1 MFSNII
7 KDLRKKEKYTQAELA
22 AKLSVNQT
30 TVSCWETGKA
40 TPPPEMLMT
49 LAQFFGVTVD
59 YLMGNAP
66 AKPEKKKGVQIP
78 VLGEVRAGYP
88 MEAVENII
96 DYEEIDEEMARRG
109 EFFALRIKGDSME
122 PRFVEGEV
130 RAGYPMEA
138 VENIIDYEEIDEEM
152 ARRGEFFALRIK
164 GDSMEPRFVEGDVVI
179 VRKQETADSGDIVVA
194 LVNGDSATIKKLKRH
209 QNGITLVPS
218 NAAYEPMYYSSEEIM
233 ELPVNILGKVVE
245 LRAKF

>member
-96 DYEEIDEEMARRG
+96 DYEEIDEETARRG

-122 PRFVEGEV
+122 PKF
-130 RAGYPMEA
+130 
-138 VENIIDYEEIDEEM
+138 
-152 ARRGEFFALRIK
+152 
-164 GDSMEPRFVEGDVVI
+164 SEGDVVI
-179 VRKQETADSGDIVVA
+179 VRKQQTADSGDIVVA

-218 NAAYEPMYYSSEEIM
+218 NSTYEPMYYSNEEIM
-233 ELPVNILGKVVE
+233 GLPVTILGKVVE

>member
-1 MFSNII
+1 MGIGDRI
-7 KDLRKKEKYTQAELA
+7 RALRTNANMTQIELA
-22 AKLSVNQT
+22 NKLNISNSTLSQYESGART
-30 TVSCWETGKA
+30 PSDDMKLKIAALFQVST
-40 TPPPEMLMT
+40 
-49 LAQFFGVTVD
+49 D
-59 YLMGNAP
+59 YLLSGTANTVNT
-66 AKPEKKKGVQIP
+66 KTKGVQIP
-78 VLGEVRAGYP
+78 VL
-88 MEAVENII
+88 
-96 DYEEIDEEMARRG
+96 
-109 EFFALRIKGDSME
+109 
-122 PRFVEGEV
+122 GEV

-218 NAAYEPMYYSSEEIM
+218 NSAYEPMYYSNEEIM
-233 ELPVNILGKVVE
+233 ELPGNILGKVVE
-245 LRAKF
+245 LRGKF

>member
-1 MFSNII
+1 MGIGDRI
-7 KDLRKKEKYTQAELA
+7 RALRTNANMTQIELA
-22 AKLSVNQT
+22 NKLNISNSTLSQYESGART
-30 TVSCWETGKA
+30 PSDDMKLKIAALFQVST
-40 TPPPEMLMT
+40 
-49 LAQFFGVTVD
+49 D
-59 YLMGNAP
+59 YLLSGTANTVNT
-66 AKPEKKKGVQIP
+66 KTKGVQIP

-96 DYEEIDEEMARRG
+96 DYEEIDEETARRG

-122 PRFVEGEV
+122 PKF
-130 RAGYPMEA
+130 
-138 VENIIDYEEIDEEM
+138 
-152 ARRGEFFALRIK
+152 
-164 GDSMEPRFVEGDVVI
+164 SEGDVVI

-218 NAAYEPMYYSSEEIM
+218 NSAYEPMYYSNEEIM

>member
-1 MFSNII
+1 MNRI
-7 KDLRKKEKYTQAELA
+7 KELRLSKAIKQVDFAKMLGVSQATVSGWESEKYQPDRDTLIKMA
-22 AKLSVNQT
+22 SYFD
-30 TVSCWETGKA
+30 VS
-40 TPPPEMLMT
+40 
-49 LAQFFGVTVD
+49 VD
-59 YLMGNAP
+59 YLIGNSP
-66 AKPEKKKGVQIP
+66 VKKEKKKGVQIP
-78 VLGEVRAGYP
+78 VLGDVRAGYP

-96 DYEEIDEEMARRG
+96 DYEEIDE
-109 EFFALRIKGDSME
+109 D
-122 PRFVEGEV
+122 
-130 RAGYPMEA
+130 
-138 VENIIDYEEIDEEM
+138 M

-218 NAAYEPMYYSSEEIM
+218 NAAYEPMYYSNEEIM
-233 ELPVNILGKVVE
+233 ELPVTILGKVVE

>member
-1 MFSNII
+1 MNRI
-7 KDLRKKEKYTQAELA
+7 KELRLSKAIKQVDFAKMLGVSQATVSGWESEKYQPDRDTLIKMA
-22 AKLSVNQT
+22 SYFD
-30 TVSCWETGKA
+30 VS
-40 TPPPEMLMT
+40 
-49 LAQFFGVTVD
+49 VD
-59 YLMGNAP
+59 YLIGNSP
-66 AKPEKKKGVQIP
+66 VKKEKKKGVQIP

-96 DYEEIDEEMARRG
+96 DYEEIDEETARRG

-122 PRFVEGEV
+122 PKF
-130 RAGYPMEA
+130 
-138 VENIIDYEEIDEEM
+138 
-152 ARRGEFFALRIK
+152 
-164 GDSMEPRFVEGDVVI
+164 SEGDVVI

-218 NAAYEPMYYSSEEIM
+218 NAAYEPMYYSNEEIM
-233 ELPVNILGKVVE
+233 DLPVTILGKVVE

>member
-1 MFSNII
+1 MGIG
-7 KDLRKKEKYTQAELA
+7 DRVRALRINAGMTQVELA
-22 AKLSVNQT
+22 NKLNISNSTLSQYESGART
-30 TVSCWETGKA
+30 PSDDMKLKIAALFQVST
-40 TPPPEMLMT
+40 
-49 LAQFFGVTVD
+49 D
-59 YLMGNAP
+59 YLLSGTTNTVNT
-66 AKPEKKKGVQIP
+66 KTKGVQIP

-122 PRFVEGEV
+122 PRFV
-130 RAGYPMEA
+130 
-138 VENIIDYEEIDEEM
+138 D
-152 ARRGEFFALRIK
+152 
-164 GDSMEPRFVEGDVVI
+164 GDVVI

-218 NAAYEPMYYSSEEIM
+218 NSAYEPMYYSNEEIM
-233 ELPVNILGKVVE
+233 ELPVTILGKVVE

>member
-1 MFSNII
+1 MNRI
-7 KDLRKKEKYTQAELA
+7 KELRLSKAIKQVDFAKMLGVSQATVSGWESEKYQPDRDTLIKMA
-22 AKLSVNQT
+22 SYFD
-30 TVSCWETGKA
+30 VS
-40 TPPPEMLMT
+40 
-49 LAQFFGVTVD
+49 VD
-59 YLMGNAP
+59 YLIGNSP
-66 AKPEKKKGVQIP
+66 VKKEKKKGVQIP

-96 DYEEIDEEMARRG
+96 DYEEIDEDMAH
-109 EFFALRIKGDSME
+109 
-122 PRFVEGEV
+122 
-130 RAGYPMEA
+130 
-138 VENIIDYEEIDEEM
+138 
-152 ARRGEFFALRIK
+152 RGEFFALRIK

-218 NAAYEPMYYSSEEIM
+218 NSAYEPMYYSNEEIM
-233 ELPVNILGKVVE
+233 ELPVTILGKVVE

>member
-1 MFSNII
+1 MNRI
-7 KDLRKKEKYTQAELA
+7 KELRLSKAIKQVDFAKMLGVSQATVSGWESEKYQPDRDALIKMA
-22 AKLSVNQT
+22 SYFD
-30 TVSCWETGKA
+30 VS
-40 TPPPEMLMT
+40 
-49 LAQFFGVTVD
+49 VD
-59 YLMGNAP
+59 YLIGNSP
-66 AKPEKKKGVQIP
+66 VKKEKKKGVQIP

-88 MEAVENII
+88 MET
-96 DYEEIDEEMARRG
+96 
-109 EFFALRIKGDSME
+109 
-122 PRFVEGEV
+122 
-130 RAGYPMEA
+130 

-209 QNGITLVPS
+209 QNGITLMPT
-218 NAAYEPMYYSSEEIM
+218 NPTYEPMYYSNEEIM
-233 ELPVNILGKVVE
+233 ELPVTILGKVVE

>member
-1 MFSNII
+1 MNRI
-7 KDLRKKEKYTQAELA
+7 KELRLSKAIKQVDFAKMLGVSQATVSGWESEKYQPDRDTLIKMA
-22 AKLSVNQT
+22 SYFD
-30 TVSCWETGKA
+30 VS
-40 TPPPEMLMT
+40 
-49 LAQFFGVTVD
+49 VD
-59 YLMGNAP
+59 YLIGNSP
-66 AKPEKKKGVQIP
+66 VKKEKKKGVQIP

-96 DYEEIDEEMARRG
+96 DYEEIDEET
-109 EFFALRIKGDSME
+109 
-122 PRFVEGEV
+122 
-130 RAGYPMEA
+130 
-138 VENIIDYEEIDEEM
+138 

-179 VRKQETADSGDIVVA
+179 VRKQQTADSGDIVVA

-233 ELPVNILGKVVE
+233 ELPVTILGKVVE

>member
-1 MFSNII
+1 MGIGDRI
-7 KDLRKKEKYTQAELA
+7 RALRINAGMTQVELA
-22 AKLSVNQT
+22 NKLNISNSTLSQYESGART
-30 TVSCWETGKA
+30 PSDDMKLKIAALFQVST
-40 TPPPEMLMT
+40 
-49 LAQFFGVTVD
+49 D
-59 YLMGNAP
+59 YLLSGTTNTVNT
-66 AKPEKKKGVQIP
+66 KTKGVQIP

-122 PRFVEGEV
+122 PKF
-130 RAGYPMEA
+130 
-138 VENIIDYEEIDEEM
+138 
-152 ARRGEFFALRIK
+152 
-164 GDSMEPRFVEGDVVI
+164 SEGDVVI

-218 NAAYEPMYYSSEEIM
+218 NSAYEPMYYSNEEIM
-233 ELPVNILGKVVE
+233 DLPVTILGKVVE

>member
-1 MFSNII
+1 MGIGDRI
-7 KDLRKKEKYTQAELA
+7 RALRTNANMTQIELA
-22 AKLSVNQT
+22 NKLNISNSTLSQYESGART
-30 TVSCWETGKA
+30 PSDDMKLKIAALFQVST
-40 TPPPEMLMT
+40 
-49 LAQFFGVTVD
+49 D
-59 YLMGNAP
+59 YLLSGTANTVNT
-66 AKPEKKKGVQIP
+66 KTKGVQIP
-78 VLGEVRAGYP
+78 VL
-88 MEAVENII
+88 
-96 DYEEIDEEMARRG
+96 
-109 EFFALRIKGDSME
+109 
-122 PRFVEGEV
+122 GEV

-218 NAAYEPMYYSSEEIM
+218 NSAYEPMYYSNEEIM

>member
-1 MFSNII
+1 MGIGDRI
-7 KDLRKKEKYTQAELA
+7 RILRINAGMTQIELA
-22 AKLSVNQT
+22 NKLNISNSTLSQYESSART
-30 TVSCWETGKA
+30 PSDDMKLKIASLFHVST
-40 TPPPEMLMT
+40 
-49 LAQFFGVTVD
+49 D
-59 YLMGNAP
+59 YLLSGATNTVNA
-66 AKPEKKKGVQIP
+66 KTKGVQIP

-96 DYEEIDEEMARRG
+96 DYEEIDEET
-109 EFFALRIKGDSME
+109 
-122 PRFVEGEV
+122 
-130 RAGYPMEA
+130 
-138 VENIIDYEEIDEEM
+138 

-179 VRKQETADSGDIVVA
+179 VRKQETAESGDIVVA

-218 NAAYEPMYYSSEEIM
+218 NSAYEPMYYSNEEIM

>member
-1 MFSNII
+1 MGIGDRI
-7 KDLRKKEKYTQAELA
+7 RALRTNAGMTQVELA
-22 AKLSVNQT
+22 NKLNISNSTLSQYESGART
-30 TVSCWETGKA
+30 PSDDMKLKIAALFQVST
-40 TPPPEMLMT
+40 
-49 LAQFFGVTVD
+49 D
-59 YLMGNAP
+59 YLLSGTTNTVNS
-66 AKPEKKKGVQIP
+66 KTKGVQIP

-88 MEAVENII
+88 MET
-96 DYEEIDEEMARRG
+96 
-109 EFFALRIKGDSME
+109 
-122 PRFVEGEV
+122 
-130 RAGYPMEA
+130 

-233 ELPVNILGKVVE
+233 ELPVTILGKVVE

>member
-1 MFSNII
+1 MGIGDRI
-7 KDLRKKEKYTQAELA
+7 RALRTNANMTQIELA
-22 AKLSVNQT
+22 NKLNISNSTLSQYESGART
-30 TVSCWETGKA
+30 PSDDMKLKIAALFQVST
-40 TPPPEMLMT
+40 
-49 LAQFFGVTVD
+49 D
-59 YLMGNAP
+59 YLLSGTANTVNT
-66 AKPEKKKGVQIP
+66 KTKGVQIP
-78 VLGEVRAGYP
+78 VL
-88 MEAVENII
+88 
-96 DYEEIDEEMARRG
+96 
-109 EFFALRIKGDSME
+109 
-122 PRFVEGEV
+122 GEV

-218 NAAYEPMYYSSEEIM
+218 NSAYEPMYYSNEEIM
-233 ELPVNILGKVVE
+233 ELPVTILGKVVE

>member
-1 MFSNII
+1 MGIGDRI
-7 KDLRKKEKYTQAELA
+7 RALRTNANMTQIELA
-22 AKLSVNQT
+22 NKLNISNSTLSQYESGART
-30 TVSCWETGKA
+30 PSDDMKLKIAALFQVST
-40 TPPPEMLMT
+40 
-49 LAQFFGVTVD
+49 D
-59 YLMGNAP
+59 YLLSGTANTVNT
-66 AKPEKKKGVQIP
+66 KTKGVQIP
-78 VLGEVRAGYP
+78 VL
-88 MEAVENII
+88 
-96 DYEEIDEEMARRG
+96 
-109 EFFALRIKGDSME
+109 
-122 PRFVEGEV
+122 GEV

-209 QNGITLVPS
+209 QNGITLMPT
-218 NAAYEPMYYSSEEIM
+218 NPTYEPMYYSNEEIM
-233 ELPVNILGKVVE
+233 ELPVTILGKVVE

>member
-1 MFSNII
+1 MNRI
-7 KDLRKKEKYTQAELA
+7 KELRLSKAIKQVDFAKMLGVSQATVSGWESEKYQPDRDTLIKMA
-22 AKLSVNQT
+22 SYFD
-30 TVSCWETGKA
+30 VS
-40 TPPPEMLMT
+40 
-49 LAQFFGVTVD
+49 VD
-59 YLMGNAP
+59 YLIGNSP
-66 AKPEKKKGVQIP
+66 VKKEKKKGVQIP

-122 PRFVEGEV
+122 PRFV
-130 RAGYPMEA
+130 
-138 VENIIDYEEIDEEM
+138 D
-152 ARRGEFFALRIK
+152 
-164 GDSMEPRFVEGDVVI
+164 GDVVI

-218 NAAYEPMYYSSEEIM
+218 NAAYEPMYYSSEEII
-233 ELPVNILGKVVE
+233 ELPVTILGKVVE

>member
-1 MFSNII
+1 MGIGDRI
-7 KDLRKKEKYTQAELA
+7 RALRTNANMTQIELA
-22 AKLSVNQT
+22 NKLNISNSTLSQYESGART
-30 TVSCWETGKA
+30 PSDDMKLKIAALFQVST
-40 TPPPEMLMT
+40 
-49 LAQFFGVTVD
+49 D
-59 YLMGNAP
+59 YLLSGTANTVNT
-66 AKPEKKKGVQIP
+66 KTKGVQIP

-122 PRFVEGEV
+122 PKF
-130 RAGYPMEA
+130 
-138 VENIIDYEEIDEEM
+138 
-152 ARRGEFFALRIK
+152 
-164 GDSMEPRFVEGDVVI
+164 SEGDVVI

-218 NAAYEPMYYSSEEIM
+218 NSAYEPMYYSNEEIM

>member
-1 MFSNII
+1 MNRI
-7 KDLRKKEKYTQAELA
+7 KELRLSKAIKQVDFAKMLGVSQATVSGWESEKYQPDRDTLIKMA
-22 AKLSVNQT
+22 SYFD
-30 TVSCWETGKA
+30 VS
-40 TPPPEMLMT
+40 
-49 LAQFFGVTVD
+49 VD
-59 YLMGNAP
+59 YLIGNSP
-66 AKPEKKKGVQIP
+66 VKKEKKKGVQIP

-122 PRFVEGEV
+122 PRFV
-130 RAGYPMEA
+130 
-138 VENIIDYEEIDEEM
+138 D
-152 ARRGEFFALRIK
+152 
-164 GDSMEPRFVEGDVVI
+164 GDVVI

-218 NAAYEPMYYSSEEIM
+218 NSAYEPMYYSNEEIM
-233 ELPVNILGKVVE
+233 GLPVTILGKVVE

>member
-1 MFSNII
+1 MNRIKELRLSNAI
-7 KDLRKKEKYTQAELA
+7 KQVDFAKMLGVSQATVSGWESEKYQPDRDTLIKMA
-22 AKLSVNQT
+22 SYFD
-30 TVSCWETGKA
+30 VS
-40 TPPPEMLMT
+40 
-49 LAQFFGVTVD
+49 VD
-59 YLMGNAP
+59 YLIGNSP
-66 AKPEKKKGVQIP
+66 VKKEKKKGVQIP

-96 DYEEIDEEMARRG
+96 DYEEIDE
-109 EFFALRIKGDSME
+109 D
-122 PRFVEGEV
+122 
-130 RAGYPMEA
+130 
-138 VENIIDYEEIDEEM
+138 M

-179 VRKQETADSGDIVVA
+179 VRKQQTADSGDIVVA

-218 NAAYEPMYYSSEEIM
+218 NAAYEPMYYSNEEIM
-233 ELPVNILGKVVE
+233 ELPVTILGKVVE